1 MCRKVEKLLKDLFSF
16 NDKENPQSSN
26 DKQSTLSILVEVEEQ
41 ESYLFGEYTNPDD
54 ISSLEKSIN
63 LYIVDY
69 LLCTFGYYGKSGD
82 SIWKASVH
90 QMVFSKLNNY
100 MDMFLLKKAET

>member
-26 DKQSTLSILVEVEEQ
+26 DKQSTLSIPVEVEEQ
-41 ESYLFGEYTNPDD
+41 ESYLFAEYTNPDD
-54 ISSLEKSIN
+54 ISSH
-63 LYIVDY
+63 Y

-100 MDMFLLKKAET
+100 MDMFLLKSET